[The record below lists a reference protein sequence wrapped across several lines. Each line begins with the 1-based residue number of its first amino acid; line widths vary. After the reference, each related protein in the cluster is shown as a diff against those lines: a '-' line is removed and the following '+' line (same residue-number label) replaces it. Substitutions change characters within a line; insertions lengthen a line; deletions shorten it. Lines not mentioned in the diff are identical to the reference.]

1 MVNDIN
7 IFRARR
13 RSRIMNEEDGFF
25 DSLPTNMMDG
35 IPMTEE
41 VVRGFAE
48 VNNIEKC
55 RWDSTLEHG
64 GLG

>member
-1 MVNDIN
+1 MANDIN

-25 DSLPTNMMDG
+25 DSLPNNMMDG

-48 VNNIEKC
+48 VKI
-55 RWDSTLEHG
+55 STVHQ
-64 GLG
+64 

>member
-1 MVNDIN
+1 
-7 IFRARR
+7 
-13 RSRIMNEEDGFF
+13 MNEEDGFF

>member
-1 MVNDIN
+1 MANDIN

-25 DSLPTNMMDG
+25 DSLPNNMMDG

-48 VNNIEKC
+48 VTVS
-55 RWDSTLEHG
+55 RSVDGTVH
-64 GLG
+64 